1 MTSHSQQLYV
11 TSQEPTYLLDCHAPR
26 AARCLHWLSL
36 CYTGANHP
44 LCSFSRLRHSLHQLV
59 Q

>member
-1 MTSHSQQLYV
+1 MTSYSQQLYV
-11 TSQEPTYLLDCHAPR
+11 TSQELTYLLGSHAPR
-26 AARCLHWLSL
+26 ATCCLHWLSL

-44 LCSFSRLRHSLHQLV
+44 LCSFSRLRHSLYQLV